1 MRTPVAPIASS
12 GAPLALAPEQLL
24 ALSVFLELGEDVRVP
39 FHQAPERAL
48 HDLEPAVQART
59 DAAAGFDLRGSLADL
74 GEHLDDLA
82 GELHLLA
89 HRVLV
94 AVPAVLHAAIAV
106 ADAAGH

>member
-1 MRTPVAPIASS
+1 LRTPVAPIASS

-59 DAAAGFDLRGSLADL
+59 DAAAGCSLADL